1 MEIYEYPQII
11 EIQFCNLC
19 NSNCLI
25 CPYKDMK
32 YKAEYMSSSLF
43 FKFINELKTLNIKR
57 IIPYLNNE
65 PFIDKNYID
74 KVKIIRENCPNVEI
88 EISTNASLLTEN
100 IMFELLKLNIS
111 ELRLSVFGYYKK
123 TYNKM
128 MPNLTKNVVFE
139 NLHKLSKIFKNA
151 NTKISIVMID
161 NGQIEEIEIQKM
173 KNLAT
178 NFNFEFNKWGFL
190 DRAKNVKGQSNN
202 FYNDKVN
209 YCEQLRPLKRMHIL
223 ANGDVIFCCQDWRH
237 RYIVGNLNK
246 NSILEIWNSEKYNS
260 LRKQLY
266 DKNLLAPELCCNCKL
281 AHIKE

>member
-178 NFNFEFNKWGFL
+178 NLNFEFNKWGFL
-190 DRAKNVKGQSNN
+190 DRAKNVKG
-202 FYNDKVN
+202 
-209 YCEQLRPLKRMHIL
+209 
-223 ANGDVIFCCQDWRH
+223 
-237 RYIVGNLNK
+237 
-246 NSILEIWNSEKYNS
+246 
-260 LRKQLY
+260 
-266 DKNLLAPELCCNCKL
+266 
-281 AHIKE
+281 